1 MNTFRNMKLFILAQI
16 LFLTRL
22 VGFAQQEDYKK
33 YSENFPIAERIR
45 EQLVLEE

>member
-1 MNTFRNMKLFILAQI
+1 MKLFILVQI